1 MSSATPTPIEI
12 ESERPYLMRYAALQL
27 RDSAAA
33 EDAVQETLAAALVGR
48 ERFSGKSSMRT
59 WLTGILKHKVIDHV
73 RKQVREQPIISGG
86 DTGRSEAD
94 VIDSLFLA
102 DGHWREPPSDWG
114 DPHKALQ
121 NKAFLAVFELCAKNL
136 PEKTARVFMMR
147 EVLEESTEDIC
158 KELKVT
164 STNCWVMLHR
174 ARLSL
179 RECLQTKWFGAKP

>member
-1 MSSATPTPIEI
+1 MSGAAPTPLEI

-33 EDAVQETLAAALVGR
+33 EDAVQETLAAALAGR
-48 ERFSGKSSMRT
+48 ERFSGKSSVRT

-73 RKQVREQPIISGG
+73 RKQAREQPIISGG

-121 NKAFLAVFELCAKNL
+121 NKAFLAVFALCAKNL

-179 RECLQTKWFGAKP
+179 RECLQTKWFGARP

>member
-1 MSSATPTPIEI
+1 M
-12 ESERPYLMRYAALQL
+12 
-27 RDSAAA
+27 
-33 EDAVQETLAAALVGR
+33 QETLAAALAGR
-48 ERFSGKSSMRT
+48 ERFSGKSSVRT

-73 RKQVREQPIISGG
+73 RKQAREQPIISGG

-121 NKAFLAVFELCAKNL
+121 NKAFLAVFALCAKNL